1 MREVNIGGK
10 QVGLR
15 ASPLALLFYKQEFGR
30 DLAGDLIKLRNV
42 EDEPESFDALLFL
55 QLAWAMAKA
64 ANGLNKPFPSFA
76 TWLSG
81 LDSFDVTDTSV
92 IQAIA
97 DEAIDGFFRSA
108 NRPKEEGSGK

>member
-10 QVGLR
+10 GIGLKG
-15 ASPLALLFYKQEFGR
+15 SPLALLFYKQEFGR

-64 ANGLNKPFPSFA
+64 ANGLNKPFPSFV

-81 LDSFDVTDTSV
+81 LDSFDVTDTEV

-108 NRPKEEGSGK
+108 NKPKEEGSGK

>member
-1 MREVNIGGK
+1 MREIKLGDK
-10 QVGLR
+10 IIGLR

-30 DLAGDLIKLRNV
+30 DLAGDLIKLGNV

-64 ANGLNKPFPSFA
+64 ANGLYTPFPSFV
-76 TWLSG
+76 TWVST

-108 NRPKEEGSGK
+108 NKPTEGQRQ